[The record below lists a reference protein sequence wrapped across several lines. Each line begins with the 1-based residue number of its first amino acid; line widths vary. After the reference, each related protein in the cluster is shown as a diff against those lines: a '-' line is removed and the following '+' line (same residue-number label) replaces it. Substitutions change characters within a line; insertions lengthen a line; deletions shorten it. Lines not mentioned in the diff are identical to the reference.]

1 MLFDLKGKRRRTV
14 QVTYVGLAFLMAVG
28 LVGAGVGSGVSGG
41 IFDLFGG
48 GGGSS
53 TADKT
58 VEKRIDRAQKA
69 LRVNPEDQAAMV
81 LLVRSHYQLA
91 SIDTDQRTGQFG
103 KDGKKELRKADAA
116 WERYVNSDPKKV
128 DESLANLM
136 VNAYSPIGLNDSTK
150 AAGVAEIL
158 ATERDDAQ
166 AWFQL
171 FTYATAAGQTRKA
184 DLAAD
189 KALEKA
195 PKNQKKQIKDAIAQ
209 AKQQAQQAQGGA
221 ASGAPP
227 GGATPTPAPSGG

>member
-14 QVTYVGLAFLMAVG
+14 QVTYVALAFLMAVG
-28 LVGAGVGSGVSGG
+28 LIGAGVGSGVSGG
-41 IFDLFGG
+41 LFDLFSG

-58 VEKRIDRAQKA
+58 IEKRIDRAQKA
-69 LRVNPEDQAAMV
+69 LRVNPKDQTAMV
-81 LLVRSHYQLA
+81 TLVRSHYQLA
-91 SIDTDQRTGQFG
+91 SIDTNQQTGQFG

-116 WERYVNSDPKKV
+116 WQRYANSEPKKI

-136 VNAYSPIGLNDSTK
+136 VNAYSPIGLNDAGK

-171 FTYATAAGQTRKA
+171 FQYATAAGQSRKA
-184 DLAAD
+184 DLAAK

-195 PKNQKKQIKDAIAQ
+195 PKAQKKQIKDAIAQ
-209 AKQQAQQAQGGA
+209 AKQAASGGGGA
-221 ASGAPP
+221 ASGAPSGSP
-227 GGATPTPAPSGG
+227 SPTPTPPGG